1 MAEDRGTIVE
11 RTELIALSDSGSL
24 VVEAYRSVRSSIHA
38 AGADM
43 RVVEMTGVVPDE
55 GKSVFAANVAVVM
68 AQAGKKVLL
77 IDCDFAHP
85 MQHVLFQLGNRGL
98 FEAVNSESE
107 VSAFCQPT
115 KQTGLS
121 LLTVGKMALPDLLSS
136 ERFPE
141 ILEGLKKDYDYILL
155 DAPAVL
161 ASADAL
167 AAAACADGVV
177 LVIESGKEE
186 PKTARLA
193 KKRLEQAKANV
204 LGCVL
209 NSVKVDGRY
218 DQLYRM
224 RGATG

>member
-1 MAEDRGTIVE
+1 ME
-11 RTELIALSDSGSL
+11 RTELIALVDSGSL
-24 VVEAYRSVRSSIHA
+24 VVEAYRDVRSSIHA

-43 RVVEMTGVVPDE
+43 RVVEISGVVPDE
-55 GKSVFAANVAVVM
+55 EKSVFAANIAVVM

-85 MQHVLFQLGNRGL
+85 MQHVLFHMENRGL

-107 VSAFCQPT
+107 VNAFCQRT
-115 KQTGLS
+115 KQAGLS
-121 LLTVGKMALPDLLSS
+121 LLTAGAMALPDFLSS

-141 ILEGLKKDYDYILL
+141 MLEGLKKDYEYILL

-167 AAAACADGVV
+167 AASACADGVV

-186 PKTARLA
+186 PKTVQLA
-193 KKRLEQAKANV
+193 KKRLEQAKAKI

-209 NSVKVDGRY
+209 NNMKVDHRY
-218 DQLYRM
+218 DEFCRM
-224 RGATG
+224 RGGAAC

>member
-11 RTELIALSDSGSL
+11 RTELIALSDPASFI
-24 VVEAYRSVRSSIHA
+24 VEAYRSVRSSIRA

-43 RVVEMTGVVPDE
+43 RVVEITGVIPDE
-55 GKSVFAANVAVVM
+55 GKSVFTANLAVVM
-68 AQAGKKVLL
+68 AQAEKKVLL

-85 MQHVLFQLGNRGL
+85 MQHALFQLENRGL
-98 FEAVNSESE
+98 FEAVNSEGE
-107 VSAFCQPT
+107 VSVFCQPT
-115 KQTGLS
+115 KQAGLS
-121 LLTVGKMALPDLLSS
+121 LLTLGAVALPNLLSS
-136 ERFPE
+136 ECFLG

-155 DAPAVL
+155 DAPAIL

-167 AAAACADGVV
+167 MAAACADGVV

-186 PKTARLA
+186 PKTVQLA

-209 NSVKVDGRY
+209 NSVKVDDRY
-218 DQLYRM
+218 DELY
-224 RGATG
+224 

>member
-1 MAEDRGTIVE
+1 ME
-11 RTELIALSDSGSL
+11 RTELIALVDSGSL
-24 VVEAYRSVRSSIHA
+24 VVEAYRDVRSSIHA

-43 RVVEMTGVVPDE
+43 RVVEISSVVHDE
-55 GKSVFAANVAVVM
+55 EKHVFAANIAVVM

-85 MQHVLFQLGNRGL
+85 TQHALFRLENRGL

-107 VSAFCQPT
+107 VNAFCQRT
-115 KQTGLS
+115 KQAGLS
-121 LLTVGKMALPDLLSS
+121 LLAAGSVALPDLLAS
-136 ERFPE
+136 ERFPKMLDE
-141 ILEGLKKDYDYILL
+141 LKKAYDYILL

-167 AAAACADGVV
+167 AAAGCADGVV

-193 KKRLEQAKANV
+193 KKRLEQAKARI

-209 NSVKVDGRY
+209 NSVKVDDRY
-218 DQLYRM
+218 DELYRM
-224 RGATG
+224 RGATGQ